1 MAQET
6 KLKRKDLKEPDQF
19 LVASNEFLHV
29 LDRNKGLLI
38 GLLAGALLVGGGFLF
53 IANQKK
59 AENLRM
65 ELLYSQMTQLVNDG
79 KGPSGDQLITKLQT
93 LFEQFKDGDPKS
105 RAGLL
110 LADAQY
116 RNKRYDD
123 ALASFKAVRDQ
134 ALPGT
139 LNYYL
144 ALSGM
149 GHSYESKK
157 DFKQAIIQYKQ
168 IIDQPGDFPLFY
180 AYLGLSRCYE
190 LSKDI
195 QNAQLTLREMQNKF
209 SEHTGLEKV
218 NLALKRLEGS
228 A

>member
-19 LVASNEFLHV
+19 LVASNEFLHF

-38 GLLAGALLVGGGFLF
+38 GLLVVALLVGGGFLF
-53 IANQKK
+53 TANQNK

-65 ELLYSQMTQLVNDG
+65 ELLYSQMTQLVNNG
-79 KGPSGDQLITKLQT
+79 TGPSGDQLITKLQT
-93 LFEQFKDGDPKS
+93 LFEQFDEGDPKS

-110 LADAQY
+110 LADALY
-116 RNKRYDD
+116 RSKRFDD

-134 ALPGT
+134 VLPGT
-139 LNYYL
+139 LNYFL

-149 GHSYESKK
+149 GHAHESKK
-157 DFKQAIIQYKQ
+157 NFKQAIIQYKQ
-168 IIDQPGDFPLFY
+168 IIDHPGDFPLFY

-195 QNAQLTLREMQNKF
+195 PNAKLTLREMQNKF
-209 SEHTGLEKV
+209 SEHTGLRKV
-218 NLALKRLEGS
+218 NLTLKRLEGS